1 LNAAA
6 PLPMALVAEITH
18 RCPLKCPYC
27 SNPLEM
33 AHAKQELPTA
43 DWCRVFSEAASLG
56 ILHLHLSGG
65 EPMVRSDLPTLVRAG
80 ADAGLYTNLITS
92 GVLLDDD
99 RLAALKEAGL
109 DHIQLSF
116 QHVDQE
122 QAERIGGM
130 PGAHARKIE
139 AARRI
144 KAAGL
149 RLTCNF
155 VIHRQNVRD
164 VAGMIALA
172 ADLGA
177 ERAEIAH
184 TQYYGWG
191 LLNRDALLPDLA
203 ELEAATSV
211 VIAARLRHRGAMAI
225 DYVTPDYHADRPK
238 PCMGGWGRRFIV
250 ITPTGKALPCHA
262 AETIPGLIFAD
273 IRATS
278 LAEIWKTDL
287 AFLRFRG
294 TAWMPEPCQ
303 GCAFKEDDWGGC
315 RCQALSLAGDASVTD
330 PVCARSPLHQSVK
343 TFIAMR
349 PIEPPP
355 FAYRRNARQFDP

>member
-1 LNAAA
+1 LSTTA
-6 PLPMALVAEITH
+6 PLPMALVAELTH

-33 AHAKQELPTA
+33 ARASQELPTA
-43 DWCRVFSEAASLG
+43 DWSRVFTEAAALG

-65 EPMVRSDLPTLVRAG
+65 EPMVRGDLPALVRAA

-92 GVLLDDD
+92 GVLLDEK
-99 RLAALKEAGL
+99 RLAALLEAGL

-116 QHVDQE
+116 QHADQE

-130 PGAHARKIE
+130 PGAHAKKIE
-139 AARRI
+139 AAGRI

-149 RLTCNF
+149 PLTCNF
-155 VIHRQNVRD
+155 VIHRQNARD
-164 VAGMIALA
+164 VADMIALA

-177 ERAEIAH
+177 ERVEIAH

-191 LLNRDALLPDLA
+191 LLNQDALLPDIA
-203 ELEAATSV
+203 EMDAAS
-211 VIAARLRHRGAMAI
+211 AAVMAGRSRHRGGMAI

-238 PCMGGWGRRFIV
+238 PCMGGWARRFIV

-262 AETIPGLIFAD
+262 AETIPGLSFAD
-273 IRATS
+273 LRTTS
-278 LAEIWKTDL
+278 LAEIWNTDP

-303 GCAFKEDDWGGC
+303 GCVFKEEDWGGC
-315 RCQALSLAGDASVTD
+315 RCQALALAGDASVTD
-330 PVCARSPLHQSVK
+330 PVCAQSPFHQSLK

-349 PIEPPP
+349 PIEPPT
-355 FAYRRNARQFDP
+355 FTFRRNAT